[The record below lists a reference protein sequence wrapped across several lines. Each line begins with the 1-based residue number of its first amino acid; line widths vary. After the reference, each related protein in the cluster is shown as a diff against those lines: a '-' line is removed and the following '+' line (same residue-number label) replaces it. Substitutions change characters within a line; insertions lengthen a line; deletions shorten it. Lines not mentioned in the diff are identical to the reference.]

1 MSIKRLGA
9 RSTNQDRLAELRD
22 QGCES
27 DVLLSRLALVEDE
40 GMRKDLAKLKGKSR
54 VYPELLPTQASLR
67 WSTKNPNLPGFKR
80 EFWTEHS
87 GIIRPDLGEWWA
99 EWDWSGIEA
108 RMFTGYSGDEED
120 VALFKADKDIHLFTC
135 AKYLFAWAPNLS
147 VDSPLDGY
155 NLPTDW
161 QGKEDERRV
170 RAKNF
175 RYGVL
180 QYGTDERAIL
190 GMPGIEKLGLDRDTL
205 LRQAKRFLEA
215 RPKAQ
220 AWKAQVWAAC
230 IARPSVARTFMGH
243 RRLLFGDEDTRKK
256 EGLNHMIQGSV
267 ANLMAW
273 NLIKI
278 SQAYP
283 ESSLILNKH
292 DGATIAFPYA
302 ERASERSSVCERTM
316 ATIRAWVEQEWEV
329 GQEVRMRF
337 PATWKVTHGHE

>member
-1 MSIKRLGA
+1 MPIKRLGA

-27 DVLLSRLALVEDE
+27 DVLLARLALVEDE

-54 VYPELLPTQASLR
+54 VYPTVLPTQASLR

-135 AKYLFAWAPNLS
+135 AKYLFAWAPQLS

-170 RAKNF
+170 RGKNF
-175 RYGVL
+175 RDGGA
-180 QYGTDERAIL
+180 QDRTAKRAIL
-190 GMPGIEKLGLDRDTL
+190 L
-205 LRQAKRFLEA
+205 L
-215 RPKAQ
+215 P
-220 AWKAQVWAAC
+220 
-230 IARPSVARTFMGH
+230 
-243 RRLLFGDEDTRKK
+243 
-256 EGLNHMIQGSV
+256 
-267 ANLMAW
+267 
-273 NLIKI
+273 
-278 SQAYP
+278 
-283 ESSLILNKH
+283 
-292 DGATIAFPYA
+292 
-302 ERASERSSVCERTM
+302 
-316 ATIRAWVEQEWEV
+316 
-329 GQEVRMRF
+329 
-337 PATWKVTHGHE
+337 